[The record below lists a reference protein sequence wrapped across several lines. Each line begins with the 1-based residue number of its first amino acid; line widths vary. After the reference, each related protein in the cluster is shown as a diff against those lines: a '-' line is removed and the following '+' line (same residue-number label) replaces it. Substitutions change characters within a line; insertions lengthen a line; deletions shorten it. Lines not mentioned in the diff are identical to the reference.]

1 MSHALVKKALVV
13 ILCSVILAICFVCL
27 IGKITDP
34 DFFWHLKTG
43 EWIWQHGALP
53 TDDPFTYTL
62 QNHHDKRVQFILT
75 GYWLAELIF
84 YLFYAAGGMYG
95 ILLLRVVLL
104 GLLTYAMVIRRKG
117 DSLLYGGLLLAFL
130 TCLLEIFPL
139 ERPQVFSFLFFA
151 VLLFLL
157 DRIRDNTSFGG
168 KGIYFFFPALM
179 LVWANTHPGF
189 VLGVAVLAFYLI
201 VEGVKF
207 SHPSLRPMKPPAY
220 KRFALFCIFGIV
232 ITLLN
237 PNGFHVFAELNQPA
251 FHTSSN
257 VEYLSTPDAFTT
269 FSAFGIILYWLI
281 LLLAVAGLAVNIR
294 NIDIT
299 ESLLLAG
306 AGYFSFITLRYV
318 PIFLIAALPAVSGF
332 FGGGRL
338 LKPARIFV
346 ITITVISGIFFT
358 WDQRA
363 NLANVGSGNWIND
376 NLFPVKATD
385 FIRENNL
392 QGNMYNPAYW
402 GGYLMW
408 KLAPE
413 RRVFTDGRII
423 DFSVYKNFLSIA
435 RATAVPVA
443 GVPAWKAML
452 EGYRVAYI
460 VTPFCSLSGGIIPL
474 FSALLNDSEWQP
486 VFIDSNSVIFLKK
499 GPTNPDILGKSAL
512 SKEYL
517 VNYSIEVT
525 KSQIAADPRNVQA
538 YITEGDLFMIASSIP
553 EAKEAYETALKIM
566 PFNAA
571 ASKRLQLLEKKDA
584 R

>member
-1 MSHALVKKALVV
+1 MSHAVVKKYLIVG
-13 ILCSVILAICFVCL
+13 LCAVTLAICFVWL
-27 IGKITDP
+27 IEKITDP

-43 EWIWQHGALP
+43 EWIWQHKALP
-53 TDDPFTYTL
+53 SDDPFTYTL
-62 QNHHDKRVQFILT
+62 QNHHDKRVHYILT

-84 YLFYAAGGMYG
+84 YWFYAAGGLDG
-95 ILLLRVVLL
+95 ILILRFILL

-117 DSLLYGGLLLAFL
+117 DSLLYGGLLLMFL
-130 TCLLEIFPL
+130 TCFLETFPL

-157 DRIRDNTSFGG
+157 DRIRDNASFGG

-189 VLGVAVLAFYLI
+189 VLGLAVLVLYTI
-201 VEGVKF
+201 MEGVKF
-207 SHPSLRPMKPPAY
+207 FHPSLRPMKPLAY
-220 KRFALFCIFGIV
+220 KRFALLCVLGIV

-257 VEYLSTPDAFTT
+257 VEYMSTPDAFTT
-269 FSAFGIILYWLI
+269 FSAFGIILYWLV
-281 LLLAVAGLAVNIR
+281 LLLTITGLVVNIR
-294 NIDIT
+294 KIDIT

-306 AGYFSFITLRYV
+306 AGYFSFTTLRYV
-318 PIFLIAALPAVSGF
+318 PIFLIAALPAASGF
-332 FGGGRL
+332 FGGGKL
-338 LKPARIFV
+338 LKPARIV
-346 ITITVISGIFFT
+346 VLAISIISGIFFS
-358 WDQRA
+358 WNERS
-363 NLANVGSGNWIND
+363 NLANVKSGNWMD
-376 NLFPVKATD
+376 EGLFPVKAAD

-408 KLAPE
+408 KLAPD
-413 RRVFTDGRII
+413 RKVFSDGRVLDYSIGRQ
-423 DFSVYKNFLSIA
+423 SLSIS
-435 RATAVPVA
+435 RATATPVGGA
-443 GVPAWKAML
+443 PAWKAML

-460 VTPFCSLSGGIIPL
+460 VTPYCSLSGGIIPL
-474 FSALLNDSEWQP
+474 FYALLNDSEWQP
-486 VFIDSNSVIFLKK
+486 VFSDYNSVIFLKK
-499 GPTNPDILGKSAL
+499 GPTNGDILSKFAL

-517 VNYSIEVT
+517 VNYFIEVT
-525 KSQIAADPRNVQA
+525 KAQLAEDPGNAQA
-538 YITEGDLFMIASSIP
+538 YITKGDLLLLASRVP
-553 EAKEAYETALKIM
+553 EAKEAYEAALRIM

-571 ASKRLQLLEKKDA
+571 AAKRLQRLEMETA